1 MRKHLIIVAMA
12 TPFWATAQNQLPIP
26 DTLSGTTFSLM
37 MHKDSVQ
44 FLPGQKTKTFAFNSA
59 GYLGPTL
66 IMQAG
71 TSVSLSVNNQIGDTT
86 SVHWHGLHV
95 PAKSDGGPHT
105 PILPGATWNPQ
116 FTVLNSAATYWYHP
130 HFHGKTA
137 LHAMKGA
144 AGLIIVRDAAESAL
158 ALPRKY
164 GVDDIPVIVQS
175 QQLSTSNQIDERGM
189 VDSIVLVNGVV
200 NPFKALP
207 AQVVRLRLL
216 NAAGERNFNFGFT
229 GNKSFSVI
237 GNDAGLLPLPVST
250 TRIMLSPG
258 ERAEILLDLSGMAGQ
273 SIYLMSYASEIPMG
287 TQGGPTMPM
296 PPGSPP
302 MNSSLNGID
311 FNILKLNVTA
321 ATSGGV
327 TTIPASLIPQTPL
340 TAAQAVRTRTIN
352 FTADSIMVMD
362 GPFYFNDSS
371 FDMMRIDYRIPLG
384 SVEIWQFTNQTMAA
398 HPFHI
403 HDVSFWVLDIDGN
416 TPPASMRGKKDVVL
430 VQPNQ
435 TVRFITKFEDFAD
448 TTTPYMYHCHVLMHE
463 DDGMMGQFIVTPAT
477 TGVTSNVGK
486 SLQPSVYPNPASG
499 TISVHIPGLKP
510 GEKACVE
517 ITDNLGR
524 SVYKCDAAERL
535 VIPTG
540 TIADGMYLIS
550 ISGNGF
556 HTNQKLTIIK

>member
-1 MRKHLIIVAMA
+1 MKKMILAVAIIGPLTA
-12 TPFWATAQNQLPIP
+12 PAQNPLPIP
-26 DTLSGTTFSLM
+26 DTLSGTSFNLT
-37 MHKDSVQ
+37 MHQDSVQ

-59 GYLGPTL
+59 SYLGPTL

-71 TSVSLSVNNQIGDTT
+71 TSVSLTVNNQLGDTS

-95 PAKSDGGPHT
+95 APKNDGGPHT
-105 PILPGATWNPQ
+105 PIMPGAIWNPQ
-116 FTVLNSAATYWYHP
+116 FTVMNSAATYWYHP

-137 LHAMKGA
+137 LHVMKGA
-144 AGLIIVRDAAESAL
+144 AGMIIVRDATEAAL

-175 QQLSTSNQIDERGM
+175 QQLSTTNQIEARGM

-207 AQVVRLRLL
+207 AQIVRLRLL

-237 GNDAGLLPLPVST
+237 GNDAGLLPAPVST

-258 ERAEILLDLSGMAGQ
+258 ERAEILLDLTGMSGQ

-311 FNILKLNVTA
+311 FNILKLNITA
-321 ATSGGV
+321 ATSGGITAV
-327 TTIPASLIPQTPL
+327 PTALVPQTPL
-340 TAAQAVRTRTIN
+340 TASQAVRTRNIA
-352 FTADSIMVMD
+352 FTADSMMVMD

-384 SVEIWQFTNQTMAA
+384 SVEIWQLTNQTMVA

-403 HDVSFWVLDIDGN
+403 HDVSFRVLDIDGN
-416 TPPASMRGKKDVVL
+416 TPPAKMLGQKDVVL
-430 VQPNQ
+430 VQPSQ
-435 TVRFITKFEDFAD
+435 TVRFITRFEDFAD

-463 DDGMMGQFIVTPAT
+463 DDGMMGQFIITPAT
-477 TGVTSNVGK
+477 TGISNIPGSNAPVH
-486 SLQPSVYPNPASG
+486 VYPNPAAG
-499 TISVHIPGLKP
+499 TVNLSIPGLKK
-510 GEKACVE
+510 GGNAVVQ
-517 ITDNLGR
+517 ISDYTGR
-524 SVYKCDAAERL
+524 MIYRCAAAAAMS
-535 VIPTG
+535 IPTASM
-540 TIADGMYLIS
+540 ADGMYLLS
-550 ISGNGF
+550 VSGNNLHF
-556 HTNQKLTIIK
+556 VQKLSIKK